1 MGNERK
7 LRLIQVAKEFK
18 VGLNTVTDFLQKK
31 GIKSD
36 GSPNTLVDAET
47 YAVLEKEFG
56 ANRSAASARD
66 SIRERISLKQTT
78 VTLEE
83 ARKQEREEEKEVV
96 IKSNVIS
103 VKDEIQQP
111 KFLGKIDLSPKPK
124 AAPAPQPKPAPEAE
138 AVKPAPQPAAPAAKA
153 EEAPKAPEAVKPAP
167 APAPAPQPKPAE
179 TPKPAAAATPAP
191 AKAAAPVQEAPKR
204 ETPAPAPQPKAAE
217 TPAPKPAPAP
227 AAPAAQAAPAPAPAA
242 EPKPEAPKDN
252 IFRPETVTLTGPQV
266 LGTMD
271 VSGFVAGGK
280 HKRKR
285 LQKEKVDVSKAPKG
299 NAQGGGNRQG
309 QGGQNNNGNRSGG
322 QGQNRGGGQNQP
334 RPGEGRRNKGKNAPK
349 PIVRPEVSDEEVSK
363 QVKDTLA
370 RLTAKGSKSKS
381 SKYRKDKREAV
392 AERMNEE
399 FEREEMERSTLKV
412 TEFVTVSEL
421 ATMMNVAPTEVI
433 MACMNLGLM
442 VSINQRL
449 DAEAL
454 VVVAEEFGYKTEF
467 VSVEIQE
474 AIADDSEDREEDL
487 VPRPPIV
494 TVMGHVDHGKTSLL
508 DNIRKTNV
516 IEGEAGGITQHI
528 GAYQAQINGKPITFL
543 DTPGHEAFTSMRAR
557 GAMVTDI
564 AILVVA
570 AEDGIMPQTV
580 ESINHAKAAGIP
592 IIVAIN
598 KMDKPEANPE
608 RIKQQLTEYG
618 LVCEEWG
625 GDTIVCPISAKTGM
639 GVDNLLEMLTL
650 TAEVGEL
657 KANPNRAAQGTVI
670 EARLDKGRGPVA
682 TLLVQNGT
690 LKQGDIIIAGTSV
703 GRVRAMVSDK
713 GQKITSAG
721 PSVPVEITGLS
732 EAPTAGATFNAV
744 ADEKLARELVEQR
757 KAEEKAKA
765 NAPVTKVSLE
775 DLFSQIQAGEMKNLN
790 LIVKADVQG
799 SVEAVKASLEKLS
812 NDEVRVRVI
821 HGGVGAI
828 NESDVMLASTS
839 QAIIVGFNVR
849 PDNAARDSAARAN
862 VDMRMYRVIYDA
874 INEIEAAMK
883 GMLAP
888 KFREVLLGHAE
899 VRQTYKV
906 SGVGTVAGCYV
917 QDGKLQRKDC
927 QVRLVRDGIVI
938 HEGVLASLQRFKDQA
953 KEVLAGYECGLTI
966 EKFNDIKEGD
976 IVEAF
981 TMEEI
986 PQ

>member
-1 MGNERK
+1 MANIGNKYRVHEVAK
-7 LRLIQVAKEFK
+7 DFGLPTKQITEILTEYAQTPKNHMQVLEDHELSLIFEYLTQHNPVSGIQVIFAEGMKPAAEKKAEPAPEKKAEPKKEAAKGAAAPKAEPA
-18 VGLNTVTDFLQKK
+18 QKK
-31 GIKSD
+31 AEAKPAQPVSRV
-36 GSPNTLVDAET
+36 PKTKVVDTSKAT
-47 YAVLEKEFG
+47 NINLAKYDEKLQDM
-56 ANRSAASARD
+56 ADARSHGRRD
-66 SIRERISLKQTT
+66 QQQTQGKEKFRNSKQRRDNNF
-78 VTLEE
+78 VSNK
-83 ARKQEREEEKEVV
+83 RKQEEADRLRRLRLEVIKKTPVTVQIPDEISVGELASRMKKTGAEVVKCLMKNGVMASLSQMIDFDTAAIIAEEMGCKVEKEVV
-96 IKSNVIS
+96 VTIEEK
-103 VKDEIQQP
+103 
-111 KFLGKIDLSPKPK
+111 LIDDHEDK
-124 AAPAPQPKPAPEAE
+124 A
-138 AVKPAPQPAAPAAKA
+138 
-153 EEAPKAPEAVKPAP
+153 
-167 APAPAPQPKPAE
+167 
-179 TPKPAAAATPAP
+179 
-191 AKAAAPVQEAPKR
+191 
-204 ETPAPAPQPKAAE
+204 
-217 TPAPKPAPAP
+217 
-227 AAPAAQAAPAPAPAA
+227 
-242 EPKPEAPKDN
+242 
-252 IFRPETVTLTGPQV
+252 
-266 LGTMD
+266 
-271 VSGFVAGGK
+271 
-280 HKRKR
+280 
-285 LQKEKVDVSKAPKG
+285 
-299 NAQGGGNRQG
+299 
-309 QGGQNNNGNRSGG
+309 
-322 QGQNRGGGQNQP
+322 
-334 RPGEGRRNKGKNAPK
+334 
-349 PIVRPEVSDEEVSK
+349 
-363 QVKDTLA
+363 
-370 RLTAKGSKSKS
+370 
-381 SKYRKDKREAV
+381 
-392 AERMNEE
+392 
-399 FEREEMERSTLKV
+399 
-412 TEFVTVSEL
+412 
-421 ATMMNVAPTEVI
+421 
-433 MACMNLGLM
+433 
-442 VSINQRL
+442 
-449 DAEAL
+449 
-454 VVVAEEFGYKTEF
+454 
-467 VSVEIQE
+467 
-474 AIADDSEDREEDL
+474 EDL
-487 VPRPPIV
+487 VPRAPV
-494 TVMGHVDHGKTSLL
+494 VVVMGHVDHGKTSLL
-508 DNIRKTNV
+508 DYIRNAHV
-516 IEGEAGGITQHI
+516 ASGEAGGITQHI
-528 GAYQAQINGKPITFL
+528 GAYQVMVNGKPITFL

-618 LVCEEWG
+618 LVCEDWG

-639 GVDNLLEMLTL
+639 GVDNLLEMLVL

-690 LKQGDIIIAGTSV
+690 LHQGDIIIAGTSV

-713 GQKITSAG
+713 GQKINSAG
-721 PSVPVEITGLS
+721 PSVPVEVTGLS
-732 EAPTAGATFNAV
+732 EAPSAGATFNAV

-765 NAPVTKVSLE
+765 NAPVSKVSLE

-849 PDNAARDSAARAN
+849 PDAAARESAARAN

-888 KFREVLLGHAE
+888 KYREALLGHAE

-917 QDGKLQRKDC
+917 QDGKIQRKDC

-938 HEGVLASLQRFKDQA
+938 HEGVLASLQRFKDQV
-953 KEVLAGYECGLTI
+953 KEVASGYECGMTI

-976 IVEAF
+976 IIEPSLWRRFPSKGKPPRQEKPRPPSCAARLRRRSCVQVFCSAKPCFGGIHFCQREIESGAPMKPRFMGRGDISEAF

>member
-1 MGNERK
+1 MANIGNKYRVHEVAK
-7 LRLIQVAKEFK
+7 DFGVPTKQITEILTEYAQTPKNHMQVLEDHELSLIFEYLTQHNPVSGIQVIFAEGMKPAAE
-18 VGLNTVTDFLQKK
+18 KK
-31 GIKSD
+31 
-36 GSPNTLVDAET
+36 AEP
-47 YAVLEKEFG
+47 APEKK
-56 ANRSAASARD
+56 A
-66 SIRERISLKQTT
+66 
-78 VTLEE
+78 E
-83 ARKQEREEEKEVV
+83 ARKEAAKGAAPKADQAPKKAETKSAQQPTQPVSRVPKTKVVDTSKATNINLAKYDEKLQDMADARSRGRRDQQQTQGKEKFRNSKQRRDNNFVSNKRKQEEADRLRRLRLEVIKKTPVTVQIPDEISVGELASRMKKTGAEVVKCLMKNGVMASLSQMIDFDTAAIIAEEMGCKVEKEVV
-96 IKSNVIS
+96 VTIEEK
-103 VKDEIQQP
+103 
-111 KFLGKIDLSPKPK
+111 LIDDHEDK
-124 AAPAPQPKPAPEAE
+124 A
-138 AVKPAPQPAAPAAKA
+138 
-153 EEAPKAPEAVKPAP
+153 
-167 APAPAPQPKPAE
+167 
-179 TPKPAAAATPAP
+179 
-191 AKAAAPVQEAPKR
+191 
-204 ETPAPAPQPKAAE
+204 
-217 TPAPKPAPAP
+217 
-227 AAPAAQAAPAPAPAA
+227 
-242 EPKPEAPKDN
+242 
-252 IFRPETVTLTGPQV
+252 
-266 LGTMD
+266 
-271 VSGFVAGGK
+271 
-280 HKRKR
+280 
-285 LQKEKVDVSKAPKG
+285 
-299 NAQGGGNRQG
+299 
-309 QGGQNNNGNRSGG
+309 
-322 QGQNRGGGQNQP
+322 
-334 RPGEGRRNKGKNAPK
+334 
-349 PIVRPEVSDEEVSK
+349 
-363 QVKDTLA
+363 
-370 RLTAKGSKSKS
+370 
-381 SKYRKDKREAV
+381 
-392 AERMNEE
+392 
-399 FEREEMERSTLKV
+399 
-412 TEFVTVSEL
+412 
-421 ATMMNVAPTEVI
+421 
-433 MACMNLGLM
+433 
-442 VSINQRL
+442 
-449 DAEAL
+449 
-454 VVVAEEFGYKTEF
+454 
-467 VSVEIQE
+467 
-474 AIADDSEDREEDL
+474 EDL
-487 VPRPPIV
+487 VPRAPV
-494 TVMGHVDHGKTSLL
+494 VVVMGHVDHGKTSLL
-508 DNIRKTNV
+508 DYIRHAHV
-516 IEGEAGGITQHI
+516 ASGEAGGITQHI
-528 GAYQAQINGKPITFL
+528 GAYQVQINGKPITFL

-570 AEDGIMPQTV
+570 ADDGIMPQTI
-580 ESINHAKAAGIP
+580 ESINHAKAAEIP

-608 RIKQQLTEYG
+608 RIKQQLTEHG

-625 GDTIVCPISAKTGM
+625 GETIVCPISAKTGM

-690 LKQGDIIIAGTSV
+690 LHQGDIIIAGTSV
-703 GRVRAMVSDK
+703 GRVRAMLSDK
-713 GQKITSAG
+713 GQRITDAG

-732 EAPTAGATFNAV
+732 EAPSAGATFNAV

-765 NAPVTKVSLE
+765 NAPVSKVSLE

-849 PDNAARDSAARAN
+849 PDAAARESAARAN

-888 KFREVLLGHAE
+888 KYREALLGHAE

-917 QDGKLQRKDC
+917 QDGKIQRKDC

-938 HEGVLASLQRFKDQA
+938 HEGVLASLQRFKDQV
-953 KEVLAGYECGLTI
+953 KEVASGYECGMTI

-976 IVEAF
+976 IIEAF